1 MTTPTTPSKQRAP
14 RPDAALMEAVGTA
27 REGLFGVAA
36 AGSVGEH
43 VGAVSVGERLVTHH
57 FECLLRGYVGWR
69 WEVTVARAPRSKRIT
84 LCETHLAPAEGAL
97 LAPEWVPW
105 ADRLRPEDFG
115 APDTQTEE
123 PQVVLVSAAALPVRP
138 DGQQP
143 ERVAARCEN
152 CECTGYLVPVETLR
166 KERAELAEPEP
177 APLPSPLI
185 DDFDL
190 DVLDLSDESDSSDQP
205 DAPDEFAGEGTDEST
220 GASGASADEPGQAE
234 GSRS

>member
-1 MTTPTTPSKQRAP
+1 MTTPTTPTKQRAP

-43 VGAVSVGERLVTHH
+43 IGAVSVGERLVTHH

-115 APDTQTEE
+115 AADAQAEE
-123 PQVVLVSAAALPVRP
+123 AQLVLVSAQALPVRP
-138 DGQQP
+138 DGRQT
-143 ERVAARCEN
+143 ERVAARCES
-152 CECTGYLVPVETLR
+152 CDCSGYLVPVEVLR
-166 KERAELAEPEP
+166 QERADLAEAQVE
-177 APLPSPLI
+177 PLPDPLI
-185 DDFDL
+185 DDYELEPVTFEDE
-190 DVLDLSDESDSSDQP
+190 DESAAQADEAGDDTASDDTGSDSTQP
-205 DAPDEFAGEGTDEST
+205 DTTDET
-220 GASGASADEPGQAE
+220 PETHE
-234 GSRS
+234 